1 MENNNLKS
9 INIISSFKF
18 AEISNVIFSGVFL
31 KSQLDELNL
40 LDDISDHVGDHGI
53 FVRKKEFKLKENDII
68 FCKTEYVKE
77 LLPIK
82 KTM

>member
-40 LDDISDHVGDHGI
+40 LDDISDHVGDHEYF
-53 FVRKKEFKLKENDII
+53 FVRKKNLN
-68 FCKTEYVKE
+68 
-77 LLPIK
+77 
-82 KTM
+82 